1 MAQSVEVE
9 RYSTV
14 ADFELIANGQSYSV
28 GQVSSDF
35 IILDKPADIPPCD
48 ADLYIRVEGE
58 EMHRRIRLPQGA
70 SVNSDQVVIE
80 RR

>member
-1 MAQSVEVE
+1 MAEFVEAE

-14 ADFELIANGQSYSV
+14 AEFELVAGGRSYRPSH
-28 GQVSSDF
+28 VSRDF
-35 IILDKPADIPPCD
+35 IILDRPADIPPCD

-70 SVNSDQVVIE
+70 SVDSDRVVIE
-80 RR
+80 RY

>member
-1 MAQSVEVE
+1 MQPSTAQE

-14 ADFELIANGQSYSV
+14 AEFELRVNGQSYSV
-28 GQVSSDF
+28 VEVAPEF
-35 IILDKPADIPPCD
+35 ITLERATDIPPSE

-70 SVNSDQVVIE
+70 SAKSDQVVIE
-80 RR
+80 RK

>member
-1 MAQSVEVE
+1 MQPSIAQE

-14 ADFELIANGQSYSV
+14 AEFELRVNDRSYSV
-28 GQVSSDF
+28 VEVAPGF
-35 IILDKPADIPPCD
+35 ITLEKAVEIPPCE

-70 SVNSDQVVIE
+70 SAKSDHVVIE
-80 RR
+80 R